1 MRDENGERMAEGP
14 TLRTTDQGGQTL
26 VELVLEGEAV
36 GRGTLKWQSAYG
48 PFREAGIP
56 EINDLWVRQEHRGF
70 GLGTRIIAH
79 IEDLARAAGAS
90 RIGIGFGLYADYGP
104 AQRLYVRLGYVPDGR
119 GISYRDEAV
128 IPGER
133 IPIDDYAI
141 LWLVKDL

>member
-1 MRDENGERMAEGP
+1 MVEGL

-26 VELVLEGEAV
+26 VEMVLEGESV
-36 GRGTLKWQSAYG
+36 GRGTLKWHSAYG

-56 EINDLWVRQEHRGF
+56 EINDLWVRREHRGL
-70 GLGTRIIAH
+70 GLGRRMIAH
-79 IEDLARAAGAS
+79 IEGLARAAGAAT
-90 RIGIGFGLYADYGP
+90 IGIGFGLYADYGP

-128 IPGER
+128 TPGEP

-141 LWLVKDL
+141 LWLVKELVAGRS